1 MAACPR
7 GQRNAAESECLAAVQ
22 EATLARGLTLRD
34 FPLKTARD
42 EWVPSGCSYSK
53 LTQRAL
59 FNKHPAGRR
68 TSSYDQVCIEDLH
81 LHAGDNVQHGLA
93 RATRACCSSLSEAWR
108 EPRTKHNRT
117 VLVLGGMMNQR
128 DLDRAGEMTQQAG
141 ADLVIY
147 NNDAGDAAGCSNG
160 TAPGEWCGQSCDQLR
175 LPTNTLCTDV
185 PNMGRSE
192 ASFFRYVYE
201 HYDDLAGKQVVFSG
215 STVSAEY
222 RDEIVPRLLN
232 GPANG
237 DVVPR
242 CFLGEFHSQLST
254 WAVWSFG
261 FSRKC
266 AGQGKND
273 RWSSCEWCRPANESA
288 QEGEAIDGTTFHEGP
303 TPCKISYLD
312 FDQQRPQVVCAARP
326 NTVGAWLGEHAP
338 SPGAK
343 TDSPAC
349 YRGAFR
355 SHGEAL
361 RKRSR
366 DEYREI
372 MNQLRLCSNPE
383 ASHFVERAALYLFA
397 SL

>member
-1 MAACPR
+1 
-7 GQRNAAESECLAAVQ
+7 
-22 EATLARGLTLRD
+22 
-34 FPLKTARD
+34 
-42 EWVPSGCSYSK
+42 
-53 LTQRAL
+53 
-59 FNKHPAGRR
+59 
-68 TSSYDQVCIEDLH
+68 
-81 LHAGDNVQHGLA
+81 
-93 RATRACCSSLSEAWR
+93 
-108 EPRTKHNRT
+108 
-117 VLVLGGMMNQR
+117 
-128 DLDRAGEMTQQAG
+128 
-141 ADLVIY
+141 
-147 NNDAGDAAGCSNG
+147 
-160 TAPGEWCGQSCDQLR
+160 
-175 LPTNTLCTDV
+175 
-185 PNMGRSE
+185 MGRSE

-222 RDEIVPRLLN
+222 RDEIVPSLLN

-261 FSRKC
+261 FTRKC

-338 SPGAK
+338 SPGRVEQPGVLPRRLPHAR
-343 TDSPAC
+343 P
-349 YRGAFR
+349 GAVEATTRRLPR
-355 SHGEAL
+355 SCTSSGCVATPRRHT
-361 RKRSR
+361 
-366 DEYREI
+366 
-372 MNQLRLCSNPE
+372 
-383 ASHFVERAALYLFA
+383 VERAALYLFA
-397 SL
+397 SIDAARAPAVLSLFAFSI